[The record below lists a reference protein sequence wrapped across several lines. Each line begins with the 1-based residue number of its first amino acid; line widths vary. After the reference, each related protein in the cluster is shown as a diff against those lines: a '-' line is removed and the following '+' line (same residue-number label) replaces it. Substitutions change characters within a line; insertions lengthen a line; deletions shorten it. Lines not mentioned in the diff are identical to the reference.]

1 MDFNLTIEQQA
12 FIETAAQF
20 AKDNLMPKRSEWDET
35 HFFPVDVLKSMASL
49 GFSGMN
55 ASESI
60 GGSGL
65 SRLDSALI
73 YEQLAFGCVAT
84 TAYLTIHNMV
94 INAID
99 TYGSSQVKERFGRKL
114 TQMDYFSSYCLTEP
128 NAGSDAA
135 SLKTT
140 ATKVEGGYIINGS
153 KSFISGAG
161 VSDVYLVMAR
171 TGDSSYKGIS
181 CFIVEKGSEGIRFGK
196 NERKMGWRA
205 QPTAMVFFESCF
217 VPEAHLI
224 GQEGEGFKIALNALN
239 GGRINIAAC
248 SLGGALFSISKTK
261 LYMNER
267 RQFNQTLSEMPLLR
281 QYFADMSSHYEMA
294 RLMVYKAA
302 FMYDNKS
309 PDAPMFCA
317 MAKKL
322 ATDNAYMIANKAL
335 QLHGGY
341 GYLCEYGI
349 EQIVRDLRVHQILEG
364 TNEIMGEIIAKHLF
378 QSTIYD

>member
-1 MDFNLTIEQQA
+1 
-12 FIETAAQF
+12 
-20 AKDNLMPKRSEWDET
+20 
-35 HFFPVDVLKSMASL
+35 
-49 GFSGMN
+49 
-55 ASESI
+55 
-60 GGSGL
+60 
-65 SRLDSALI
+65 
-73 YEQLAFGCVAT
+73 
-84 TAYLTIHNMV
+84 
-94 INAID
+94 
-99 TYGSSQVKERFGRKL
+99 
-114 TQMDYFSSYCLTEP
+114 MDYFSSYCLTEP

-140 ATKVEGGYIINGS
+140 ATKVDGGYIINGS

-181 CFIVEKGSEGIRFGK
+181 CFIVEKESQGLRFGK
-196 NERKMGWRA
+196 NEKKMGWRA

-217 VPEAHLI
+217 VPETHLI

-248 SLGGALFSISKTK
+248 SLGGALLSMSKTK

-267 RQFNQTLSEMPLLR
+267 KQFNQSLSEMPLLR

-302 FMYDNKS
+302 FMYDNAS
-309 PDAPMFCA
+309 PDTPMFCA